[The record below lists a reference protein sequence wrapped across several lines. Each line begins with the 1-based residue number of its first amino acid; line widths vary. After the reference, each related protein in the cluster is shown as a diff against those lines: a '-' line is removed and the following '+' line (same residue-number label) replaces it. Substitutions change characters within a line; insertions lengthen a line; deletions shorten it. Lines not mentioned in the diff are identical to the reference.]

1 MKLTNQILLR
11 WAILIIGS
19 AILMWLISHGAGKA
33 VYGAESLDVK
43 SEPNSDPCQG
53 DVYGFIEGT
62 RSESGEISLIV
73 ISPVHSFTDELESRL
88 RYTKVGDARMLDD
101 PALKA
106 YLILK
111 IAKGNLRTNIA
122 AKLVGRQYMFIFNHC
137 GTFDRIQQIIFV
149 TKDLYEDMSDIFM
162 TSEKI
167 VRLIP

>member
-1 MKLTNQILLR
+1 
-11 WAILIIGS
+11 
-19 AILMWLISHGAGKA
+19 
-33 VYGAESLDVK
+33 
-43 SEPNSDPCQG
+43 
-53 DVYGFIEGT
+53 
-62 RSESGEISLIV
+62 
-73 ISPVHSFTDELESRL
+73 
-88 RYTKVGDARMLDD
+88 MLDD

-122 AKLVGRQYMFIFNHC
+122 AKLAGRQYMFIFNHC

-162 TSEKI
+162 PSEKI